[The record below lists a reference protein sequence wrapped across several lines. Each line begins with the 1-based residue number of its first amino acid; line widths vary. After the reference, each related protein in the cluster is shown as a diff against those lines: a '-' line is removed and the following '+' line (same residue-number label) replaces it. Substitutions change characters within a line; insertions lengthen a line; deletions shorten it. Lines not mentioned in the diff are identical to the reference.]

1 MKYVGKILYVTFVE
15 MVACGIYQ
23 QTILT
28 AKYRGSRGW
37 EFIKDPQDSRCLLIR
52 YDVLADKYKHALTVK
67 YIDVHNYAV
76 NMPILELVK
85 RDLIAEQFYL
95 DYEVN
100 GKQLTSEQVAK
111 YSTACDWLNMIKMV
125 RADKNIVKNLGVSI
139 NSFYSA
145 VVELIRIKDID
156 LPTSYARLMDK
167 VAKYEKEGYE
177 ALVSAKIGN
186 KNRAK
191 IMDNLSKS
199 MLLEMIA
206 HPNNY
211 DDVFVASQYNL
222 WAVANNY
229 EKISKS
235 TVKNYRKTHEKEIV
249 MQRDGNAALNAK
261 YIKQVKGTRP
271 AWPLLMVESDD
282 NHLDLYFY
290 DVPTKNPYVR
300 YKGIFV
306 VDSYN
311 DYVLGYA
318 VSTVL
323 DTSLV
328 YKAYTNAMRHIYD
341 ITGVYYVPNEIK
353 TDKWAIKELKPFYE
367 SFAKYMDTPVGSKHR
382 GYIEQFFGSAHWKRC
397 IKAGATNY
405 TGNNITAK
413 NRGVNLEYV
422 VANKNNYPTTGA
434 EAEKQIADFVERLR
448 HMVVE
453 GVGMSKQT
461 HWLNAL
467 AEMPA
472 ELKNSISKEM
482 YLQKF
487 GMKHPKELQVT
498 NRGIEFSIKNK
509 KFSFDCEVDELSDV
523 IGLKVDVYYDLQDMS
538 TLLAVSERVRFV
550 ATNAQYHTRTMAE
563 SSEGSR
569 KALNAVFEQ
578 KKRTVERLAKA
589 AEDRKNTLKT
599 AQMSA
604 EDALMQLSV
613 PKALKQEATDIILLN
628 QAGVFTKTEQSDDD
642 FYKQLIDDM

>member
-1 MKYVGKILYVTFVE
+1 MKYVGKILYVTFAE
-15 MVACGIYQ
+15 MVACGIYP
-23 QTILT
+23 QTIKN
-28 AKYRGSRGW
+28 AKQRGSRGW

-52 YDVLADKYKHALTVK
+52 YDVLNDEYKHALTVK

-145 VVELIRIKDID
+145 VVELIRIKDVD

-323 DTSLV
+323 DTTLV
-328 YKAYTNAMRHIYD
+328 YKAYANAMRHIYD

-434 EAEKQIADFVERLR
+434 EAEKQIAEFVERLR

-453 GVGMSKQT
+453 GVGMSKQA

-487 GMKHPKELQVT
+487 GVKHPKELQVT

-523 IGLKVDVYYDLQDMS
+523 IGLKVDVYYDIQDMS

-569 KALNAVFEQ
+569 QALNVVFEQ